1 MKPLFHRANDWP
13 PLNARRVFMN
23 PHYYI
28 MKNKKILR
36 LESDMD
42 FNSLN
47 EEVKE
52 KVLDLDNLLVLDQN
66 QANWRVV
73 IFRDEIMELDEY
85 TSWLSTSAEEEI
97 EEYDLT
103 AN

>member
-1 MKPLFHRANDWP
+1 MY
-13 PLNARRVFMN
+13 N

-36 LESDMD
+36 LEEEMNFSELPSHIQEQIFDKEGI
-42 FNSLN
+42 SLN
-47 EEVKE
+47 
-52 KVLDLDNLLVLDQN
+52 QN
-66 QANWRVV
+66 EANWRVV

-85 TSWLSTSAEEEI
+85 QNWLSTGPHFTEE
-97 EEYDLT
+97 DLDLA

>member
-1 MKPLFHRANDWP
+1 MQ
-13 PLNARRVFMN
+13 

-28 MKNKKILR
+28 MKGKKILR
-36 LESDMD
+36 LEADTSFESLCPKLQENLIDVD
-42 FNSLN
+42 AESLN
-47 EEVKE
+47 QE
-52 KVLDLDNLLVLDQN
+52 

-85 TSWLSTSAEEEI
+85 QEWLLTPEAQNWV
-97 EEYDLT
+97 EEYELDLV

>member
-1 MKPLFHRANDWP
+1 
-13 PLNARRVFMN
+13 MN

-36 LESDMD
+36 LESDVT
-42 FNSLN
+42 FESLSLN
-47 EEVKE
+47 IRER
-52 KVLDLDNLLVLDQN
+52 VLEIDDVVSLDQN

-73 IFRDEIMELDEY
+73 IFRDEILDLEEY
-85 TSWLSTSAEEEI
+85 NEWLNSPEALIEEEA
-97 EEYDLT
+97 EYELV